1 MKHKYC
7 LSPHQDIRSRFEHD
21 LPHIVALASSSR
33 DETEFKQR
41 LNKLLLSGNF
51 HPDGVRNIARLIAYD
66 GKTIFELSTESEIKL
81 KTLSLLRQ
89 FLAGRLHDDHD
100 VSVDFLTDLY
110 HQFMRLHAPERSTPS
125 PTQVLQWMK
134 RWPSGLSKDV
144 RTIRRENKERIIEQ
158 LIHRI
163 ERRHSTSNR
172 YVFPEGCSDKE
183 KRCLMSTW
191 WDDHRFH
198 LTFAVKNA
206 DELNRM
212 LGHTLS
218 EETMQ
223 TYRKAREKGIPVF
236 VTPYYLSLLNPT
248 GRGYDD
254 QTLRSYVLYSPEL
267 VDTYGKIR
275 AWEKEDVIEVG
286 KPNAAGW
293 LLPDGHNIHRR
304 YPEVAILIPDS
315 MGRACGGLCASCQ
328 RMYDFQSERLNFN
341 FEDLKPKESW
351 EIRLRKLMKYFEE
364 DTQLRDIL
372 ITGGDALMSQNK
384 TLRHILDAVYKMAIN
399 KRNANLKR
407 PNGEKYAEMQRVR
420 LGSRLPVYLPMRIN
434 DELLTILREFKA
446 KASAVGIK
454 QFVIQTHFQSPLEVT
469 PEARE
474 ALRRILSTGWS
485 ITNQLVY
492 NVAASRRGHTAKLR
506 KTLNALGVLCYYTF
520 SVKGFE
526 ENYAVFAPNSRSMQE
541 QQEEKALGKLDRK
554 TEAEFLS
561 LLHNSNDRGDAIRH
575 FCEARDLPF
584 VATDRNVLNL
594 PGIGKS
600 MTFTLAGITPDGKRV
615 LEFDHDHT
623 RRHSPMIGRIGKVF
637 IRENKSILQYM
648 LQLHKMGE
656 KPEHYADIWHFT
668 EGKTESRF
676 PLYDYPKSDLRTTPE
691 YSHCVL

>member
-1 MKHKYC
+1 
-7 LSPHQDIRSRFEHD
+7 
-21 LPHIVALASSSR
+21 
-33 DETEFKQR
+33 
-41 LNKLLLSGNF
+41 
-51 HPDGVRNIARLIAYD
+51 
-66 GKTIFELSTESEIKL
+66 
-81 KTLSLLRQ
+81 
-89 FLAGRLHDDHD
+89 
-100 VSVDFLTDLY
+100 
-110 HQFMRLHAPERSTPS
+110 
-125 PTQVLQWMK
+125 
-134 RWPSGLSKDV
+134 
-144 RTIRRENKERIIEQ
+144 
-158 LIHRI
+158 
-163 ERRHSTSNR
+163 
-172 YVFPEGCSDKE
+172 
-183 KRCLMSTW
+183 
-191 WDDHRFH
+191 
-198 LTFAVKNA
+198 
-206 DELNRM
+206 
-212 LGHTLS
+212 
-218 EETMQ
+218 
-223 TYRKAREKGIPVF
+223 
-236 VTPYYLSLLNPT
+236 
-248 GRGYDD
+248 
-254 QTLRSYVLYSPEL
+254 
-267 VDTYGKIR
+267 
-275 AWEKEDVIEVG
+275 
-286 KPNAAGW
+286 
-293 LLPDGHNIHRR
+293 
-304 YPEVAILIPDS
+304 
-315 MGRACGGLCASCQ
+315 
-328 RMYDFQSERLNFN
+328 
-341 FEDLKPKESW
+341 
-351 EIRLRKLMKYFEE
+351 MKYFEE